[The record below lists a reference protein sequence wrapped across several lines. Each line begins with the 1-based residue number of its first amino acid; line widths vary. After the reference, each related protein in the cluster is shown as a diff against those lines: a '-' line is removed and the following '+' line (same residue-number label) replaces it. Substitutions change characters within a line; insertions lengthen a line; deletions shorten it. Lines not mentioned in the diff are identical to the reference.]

1 MRARNIKPGFFKNEE
16 LAEVDPLGRL
26 LFAGLWCLADREGRL
41 EDRPRKIK
49 AEVLPYDDCDV
60 EGLLEE
66 LHRRGFI
73 LRYEAAGSFLIAIPA
88 FGIHQN
94 PHHREAASRFPG
106 PPAELAPGGGTA
118 ARTVPGPGNSGE
130 GRADSL
136 IPDLRIPDS
145 GSRDPEPSANSA
157 AAAAGESEPELAD
170 LLAFF
175 LRLTGRTRVKPTELE
190 AMRRVLAETGDLPWV
205 KALIATAYRRYQP
218 EYAADKISSFKYFL
232 PIIAEASAGR
242 RAPAP
247 GSGPASPG
255 GFDPAENER
264 ITAELITL
272 LPTVLGKEEWGDG
285 G

>member
-1 MRARNIKPGFFKNEE
+1 MRARNIKPGFFKNED

-73 LRYEAAGSFLIAIPA
+73 RRYQAAGRFLIAIPA
-88 FGIHQN
+88 FTAHQN
-94 PHHREAASRFPG
+94 PHHREAPSRLPAPEPG
-106 PPAELAPGGGTA
+106 PERA
-118 ARTVPGPGNSGE
+118 AATTDPGPGNSGG

-145 GSRDPEPSANSA
+145 GSRDPEPPADCA
-157 AAAAGESEPELAD
+157 AAAAGELEPELAD

-175 LRLTGRTRVKPTELE
+175 LRLTGRTRVKPAELA
-190 AMRRVLAETGDLPWV
+190 AMRRVLAEGGDPPRV
-205 KALIATAYRRYQP
+205 KAVIEAAYRRYQP
-218 EYAADKISSFKYFL
+218 EFATDKISSFKYFL
-232 PIIAEASAGR
+232 PILAEASAGR
-242 RAPAP
+242 HAPAS
-247 GSGPASPG
+247 GSGPAPPG
-255 GFDPAENER
+255 AFDPAENER

-272 LPTVLGKEEWGDG
+272 LPAVLGEEFNDG